1 MLVACIKE
9 LIHFRFQ
16 DNRMLSWSR
25 QLSRQFCSKSTHLSE
40 KTELENSLAI
50 DFKPGN
56 LNDLHTFIPLLMV
69 ERPIIKWRKPLPWNS
84 FHPTAPGTVPEFRV
98 SNPVSQPAQAVGRF
112 E

>member
-1 MLVACIKE
+1 
-9 LIHFRFQ
+9 
-16 DNRMLSWSR
+16 MLSWSR

-56 LNDLHTFIPLLMV
+56 LNDLHTFIPLLLV

-84 FHPTAPGTVPEFRV
+84 FHPTAPGTVPAFRV